1 MRIKQRTT
9 GGVTILD
16 LDGRLT
22 QDDGYGEIRAPV
34 SPLLKAKHTQFLLN
48 LANVPLPYMDS
59 TGIGELVSVFIT
71 VRNNKGRLKLVALTG
86 RMQELF
92 EVAKLVHVF
101 DVFDNEADALQ
112 SF

>member
-1 MRIKQRTT
+1 MRIKQRTA
-9 GGVTILD
+9 GEVTILD

-22 QDDGYGEIRAPV
+22 RDDGYGKVRSAV
-34 SPLLKAKHTQFLLN
+34 SALLKQQHTQFLLN
-48 LANVPLPYMDS
+48 LAQVPYMDS
-59 TGIGELVSVFIT
+59 TGVGELVSAFIT
-71 VRNNKGRLKLVALTG
+71 VRNHKGALKLVALTD

-101 DVFDNEADALQ
+101 DMFDDEADALQ